1 MAAGQALLQAYDG
14 AVHVPGEQSQPL
26 QPCCIIRLCLEQR
39 AGAGDE
45 IRQLHVQP
53 ETGVQRQPALNGKQA
68 AVMQL
73 DRLLHTAGKHVVG
86 NALGRGQR
94 GSVDARELGCCLPLV
109 GQRGCR
115 PFV

>member
-26 QPCCIIRLCLEQR
+26 QPCCIIGLCLEQR

-86 NALGRGQR
+86 NALGRGELR
-94 GSVDARELGCCLPLV
+94 AVNSRKLGCCLPLV

>member
-53 ETGVQRQPALNGKQA
+53 ETGVQRQPAMDGEQA

-73 DRLLHTAGKHVVG
+73 DRLLHTASKHVVG
-86 NALGRGQR
+86 NALVRGQR

>member
-1 MAAGQALLQAYDG
+1 MAAGQALLQAHDG

-26 QPCCIIRLCLEQR
+26 QPCCIIGLCFEQR

-53 ETGVQRQPALNGKQA
+53 ETGVQRQPAMDGEQA

-73 DRLLHTAGKHVVG
+73 DRLLHTASKHVVG
-86 NALGRGQR
+86 NALVRGQR